1 MIADPIVLVG
11 DCAIVKDGPVLPTTA
26 QVASQKAKYLTK
38 CLNED
43 DAGDTPDFAF
53 KNFGALAYL
62 GGWRA
67 IMQGESQNVK
77 G

>member
-1 MIADPIVLVG
+1 
-11 DCAIVKDGPVLPTTA
+11 VLPTTA
-26 QVASQKAKYLTK
+26 QVASQKANYLVK
-38 CLNED
+38 HFN
-43 DAGDTPDFAF
+43 AGDPNTTTDFAF